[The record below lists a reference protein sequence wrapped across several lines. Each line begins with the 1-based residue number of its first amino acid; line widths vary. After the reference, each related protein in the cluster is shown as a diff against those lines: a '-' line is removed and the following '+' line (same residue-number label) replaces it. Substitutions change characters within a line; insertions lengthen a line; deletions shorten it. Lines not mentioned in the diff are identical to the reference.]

1 MRAILVV
8 LLLAVAASAA
18 PKYETFFTDY
28 HEEFGIPEAARIKA
42 AEEAMDFD
50 GSRIV
55 GGSTSNVGQWP
66 FFGGLLITLTNNRQ
80 SVCGSSLLSNTRAV
94 TAAHCWRHGSS
105 QGRQV
110 TVVLASNRLFSG
122 GTRINS
128 NRVDMHGSYNQ
139 NTLAN
144 DIAVIIINHVGFNNN
159 INRINL
165 PSGSASYTGTNAVAI
180 GFGRTADGSAGN
192 INNNQAL
199 RHVTLTVI
207 SNDECRR
214 TFGNSIIAST
224 ICTSGAGNRGT
235 CTGDS
240 GGPLRING
248 PILIGVTSFVA
259 RAGCQRGYPAGYAR
273 VTSFVSWLR
282 GRM

>member
-1 MRAILVV
+1 MRPILVV
-8 LLLAVAASAA
+8 LALAVAASAA
-18 PKYETFFTDY
+18 PQYEKIFYSY
-28 HEEFGIPEAARIKA
+28 HEEIGIPEYARITA

-50 GSRIV
+50 GARIV
-55 GGSTSNVGQWP
+55 GGSNSNVGQWP
-66 FFGGLLITLTNNRQ
+66 FFGGLLIQLTDGRQ

-94 TAAHCWRHGSS
+94 TAAHCWRHRNL
-105 QGRQV
+105 QARQF
-110 TVVLASNRLFSG
+110 TVILASNRLNSG
-122 GTRINS
+122 GTRVVT
-128 NRVDMHGSYNQ
+128 NRVAMHGSYNQ

-144 DIAVIIINHVGFNNN
+144 DIAMITLNHVGFNNN

-165 PSGSASYTGTNAVAI
+165 PSGSASYVGTSANAI

-192 INNNQAL
+192 NNQNL

-214 TFGNSIIAST
+214 TFGGNIIAST
-224 ICTSGAGNRGT
+224 LCTSGAGGRST
-235 CTGDS
+235 CQGDS

-248 PILIGVTSFVA
+248 PTLIGVTSFGST
-259 RAGCQRGYPAGYAR
+259 AGCQRGFPAAFAR

-282 GRM
+282 ARM

>member
-1 MRAILVV
+1 MRPILVV

-18 PKYETFFTDY
+18 PKYETIFTDY

-55 GGSTSNVGQWP
+55 GGSGSNVGQWP
-66 FFGGLLITLTNNRQ
+66 FFGGLLITLTDNRQ
-80 SVCGSSLLSNTRAV
+80 SICGSSLLSNTRAL

-110 TVVLASNRLFSG
+110 TVIFASNRLFSG
-122 GTRINS
+122 GTRVNS

-144 DIAVIIINHVGFNNN
+144 DIAVITINHVGYTNN

-165 PSGSASYTGTNAVAI
+165 PTGTASYAGNQAVAV
-180 GFGRTADGSAGN
+180 GFGRTADGAAGA
-192 INNNQAL
+192 NNQNL
-199 RHVTLTVI
+199 NHVTLTVI
-207 SNDECRR
+207 TNDECRR
-214 TFGNSIIAST
+214 TFGNTIIAST
-224 ICTSGAGNRGT
+224 LCTSGAGGRSV
-235 CTGDS
+235 CQGDS

-259 RAGCQRGYPAGYAR
+259 RAGCQRGLPAGFAR
-273 VTSFVSWLR
+273 VTSFLAWIR
-282 GRM
+282 ARM